1 MWTLP
6 QGIQCTSLAELKAIL
21 NQKLSGFETSKFKRG
36 IEKLDVSMFVC
47 VCVPFWVHGHTHYV
61 LTYGIVTAETY
72 YNKKKYME

>member
-47 VCVPFWVHGHTHYV
+47 VCVHF
-61 LTYGIVTAETY
+61 
-72 YNKKKYME
+72 